1 LSTKVDTPRE
11 PGEPTARKGLE
22 LTRKFIVA
30 STSLAILSGC
40 TAVVGSGDKDPD
52 IIPEQVAALAAPYQD
67 VSTARLLPRDGCYWY
82 LHEGPVET
90 TLLPLRTIDGRPICA
105 AREEKTAL

>member
-1 LSTKVDTPRE
+1 M
-11 PGEPTARKGLE
+11 
-22 LTRKFIVA
+22 TRKFIIGSA
-30 STSLAILSGC
+30 FLAILSGC
-40 TAVVGSGDKDPD
+40 TAVVRSEDTDPN

-90 TLLPLRTIDGRPICA
+90 TLLPLRTVDGRPICA
-105 AREEKTAL
+105 ARE

>member
-1 LSTKVDTPRE
+1 LSAEFEAPERSWRTHW
-11 PGEPTARKGLE
+11 AKGPDLG
-22 LTRKFIVA
+22 RQFINSFA
-30 STSLAILSGC
+30 FSAILSGC
-40 TAVVGSGDKDPD
+40 TAVVGTEDTEPG

-82 LHEGPVET
+82 LHQGPVET

-105 AREEKTAL
+105 ARE

>member
-1 LSTKVDTPRE
+1 MR
-11 PGEPTARKGLE
+11 
-22 LTRKFIVA
+22 RKFTISFA
-30 STSLAILSGC
+30 FSAFLSGC
-40 TAVVGSGDKDPD
+40 TAVVGAGDKDPD

-90 TLLPLRTIDGRPICA
+90 TLLPLRTVNGRPICA
-105 AREEKTAL
+105 TRE